1 VHGRITPD
9 PYRDRVALEVRMPGS
24 LFRLSAGLGG
34 AISQSLMLAVLLL
47 WPAGTLDWPRAW
59 VVIGVWAVNILVVCL
74 VSSTEVLVE
83 RMWPLRD
90 LRELS
95 RGDRVLLV
103 LLGPVVV
110 TYLVIMP
117 IEVFHLDLPEVPDG
131 LAVTGLVLLQVG
143 WALMTLSV
151 RQNRFAAAIVKIQ
164 HDRGHEVIDS
174 GVYGLVRHP
183 MYLGASLLAIGM
195 PLWLG
200 SYLALALGLLGI
212 LGLAMRIRAEE
223 RVLRDGLPGYAD
235 YAQRVRHRLVPFVW

>member
-1 VHGRITPD
+1 VRGRITTEPD
-9 PYRDRVALEVRMPGS
+9 RDRVAIEVRMSGS
-24 LFRLSAGLGG
+24 LFRASAGIGG
-34 AISQSLMLAVLLL
+34 AISQALMLAVLLL

-59 VVIGVWAVNILVVCL
+59 VFIAVWAVNIIVVCV
-74 VSSTEVLVE
+74 VSSTDVLVE

-90 LRELS
+90 LHELTK
-95 RGDRVLLV
+95 GDRVFVV
-103 LLGPVVV
+103 LLGPLVV
-110 TYLVIMP
+110 TYLVVMP

-131 LAVTGLVLLQVG
+131 LAITGLVLLQVG
-143 WALMTLSV
+143 WVLMTLSV
-151 RQNRFAAAIVKIQ
+151 RQNRFAAAVVKIQ
-164 HDRGHEVIDS
+164 SDRGHEVIDS

-183 MYLGASLLAIGM
+183 MYLGASMLAIGL

-212 LGLAMRIRAEE
+212 LGLAMRIRVEE